1 MARSDG
7 SVFKICRCRDPHTR
21 KPLGNTCPKLRRAN
35 RAWSTNHGQW
45 AYQIELPPTAEGQ
58 RRQLR
63 PTGFAD
69 RAAAEREMD
78 HVRRLLDLAE
88 GDKHRLVELADSIQ
102 IARRATGVLPDIETV
117 RQRLRTDSPLSGVPT
132 LAEYLPQWLHDLE
145 VDDSTRR
152 SYGSHVRTQVI
163 Y

>member
-45 AYQIELPPTAEGQ
+45 AYQIELPPTADGQ

-88 GDKHRLVELADSIQ
+88 GDRHRLVELADSIQ
-102 IARRATGVLPDIETV
+102 ISRRATASCPTSRRYGSACAPTA
-117 RQRLRTDSPLSGVPT
+117 RSAAFPLSPNTSRNGCTT
-132 LAEYLPQWLHDLE
+132 LRWTTAPGA
-145 VDDSTRR
+145 VTA
-152 SYGSHVRTQVI
+152 RTCAPI
-163 Y
+163 